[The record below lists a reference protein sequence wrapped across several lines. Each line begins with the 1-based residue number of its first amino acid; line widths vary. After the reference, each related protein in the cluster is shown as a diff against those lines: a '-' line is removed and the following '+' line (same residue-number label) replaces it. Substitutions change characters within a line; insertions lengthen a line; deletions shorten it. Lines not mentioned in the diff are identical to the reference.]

1 MVFKLDIGVNQGKD
15 KGRTFHIESDSQVF
29 IGMKIGEKVKGED
42 IKKELIGYEFKITG
56 ASNNTGVPALPE
68 VEGSSTK
75 RVLLKYGKGMRKR
88 KPRGLKKRKRVHGNT
103 ISQNIVQIN
112 LSIEKYGEKPLSE
125 ILGLDN
131 TPTEK
136 EEQEGKKQ

>member
-103 ISQNIVQIN
+103 ISQNIC
-112 LSIEKYGEKPLSE
+112 LLYTSPSPR
-125 ILGLDN
+125 D
-131 TPTEK
+131 
-136 EEQEGKKQ
+136 